1 MTNPLLKAVGAT
13 AAAVTLALFA
23 YGAQAQQKAP
33 DKGKAA
39 PKVAACNTIKA
50 QAGCE
55 ARKADCNWVA
65 ESKDAKTGKVKTKAY
80 CRANPETPAK
90 APPTK
95 K

>member
-1 MTNPLLKAVGAT
+1 MTKPLLKAVGAS
-13 AAAVTLALFA
+13 AAAITLALFA

-33 DKGKAA
+33 DKGKAPAA

-55 ARKADCNWVA
+55 ARKDDCNWVA
-65 ESKDAKTGKVKTKAY
+65 ESKDAKTGKVKAKAY
-80 CRANPETPAK
+80 CRANPKTTAK
-90 APPTK
+90 K